1 MKKEFYSLAFFLPC
15 SQETSLLTRKGIHS
29 IGPLSHKVSSKVA
42 ETIYWASLI
51 LRAWMW
57 NYTHPPPHPPHTCI
71 YVNKTGMVFYPVL
84 CGRLLLI
91 YLNQS
96 RRAKKRGGQC
106 RGDSS
111 FPNAGLQDV
120 PSLVSVPKEG
130 EPTQRNGDFG
140 TLHVHQCPVLK
151 EIRSISHHLFF
162 ALQNLWQ
169 RSGTFFLFPVIHN
182 VT

>member
-1 MKKEFYSLAFFLPC
+1 MKKEFYSFAFFLPC

-57 NYTHPPPHPPHTCI
+57 NYTPPPTHTCI
-71 YVNKTGMVFYPVL
+71 YVNKTGVVFYPVL
-84 CGRLLLI
+84 CGRLFLV

-106 RGDSS
+106 QGDSS